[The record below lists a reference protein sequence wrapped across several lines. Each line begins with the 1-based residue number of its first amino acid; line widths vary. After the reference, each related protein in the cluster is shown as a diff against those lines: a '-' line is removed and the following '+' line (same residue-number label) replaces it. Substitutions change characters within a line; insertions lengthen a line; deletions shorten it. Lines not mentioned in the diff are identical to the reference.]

1 MVEYTTY
8 RSASQLGDAWLAR
21 AQVGGPASIEQALD
35 RHEGLIHAV
44 IRREG
49 GGSLTYEE
57 ALQAGRIGLWRAILN
72 YDPARGTAFSTYA
85 WVAIRRHIHRATTEA
100 AGKPCCQLLP
110 HPSRW
115 TLDPSATLGHGPSS
129 SSGGASGQGSRQALD
144 ERAEQALIHEA
155 LFTLLSQLPH
165 RLRQVIVARYGLD
178 GHPPRTLRQVGA
190 QLGLSHERIRQLQQ
204 DALAWLRHPAHS
216 LRLRQLLDKNTAADY
231 RQALALNAALRR
243 ARRRAR

>member
-1 MVEYTTY
+1 MVEYTTHP
-8 RSASQLGDAWLAR
+8 SASQVGDAGLAQ
-21 AQVGGPASIEQALD
+21 APVGRPASIEQALD

-49 GGSLTYEE
+49 SGSLTYEE

-72 YDPARGTAFSTYA
+72 YDPMRGAAFSTYA
-85 WVAIRRHIHRATTEA
+85 WVAIRRHIRRAAVRA
-100 AGKPCCQLLP
+100 AGDSRYQLVSYP
-110 HPSRW
+110 HGLAEPWSRG
-115 TLDPSATLGHGPSS
+115 LAED
-129 SSGGASGQGSRQALD
+129 LD
-144 ERAEQALIHEA
+144 ESVEQAWIHEA

-165 RLRQVIVARYGLD
+165 RLRLVIVARYGLD
-178 GHPPRTLRQVGA
+178 GHPPRTLRQLGA

-216 LRLRQLLDKNTAADY
+216 LRLRQLLDRNTAADY
-231 RQALALNAALRR
+231 RHALALNAALRR

>member
-1 MVEYTTY
+1 MVEYTTH
-8 RSASQLGDAWLAR
+8 RSASQLGDASLPR
-21 AQVGGPASIEQALD
+21 APTSGATSIEQSLD

-85 WVAIRRHIHRATTEA
+85 WVAIRRHIHRAATQA

-110 HPSRW
+110 HPPCW
-115 TLDPSATLGHGPSS
+115 TPDPSASPSS
-129 SSGGASGQGSRQALD
+129 SSGHSSRQALD

-178 GHPPRTLRQVGA
+178 GHPPRTLRQLGA
-190 QLGLSHERIRQLQQ
+190 QLGLSHEHIRQLQQ
-204 DALAWLRHPAHS
+204 DALAWLRHPTHS
-216 LRLRQLLDKNTAADY
+216 LSLRQLLDKNTAADY